1 MYQASCLQSVAD
13 ISGDLLLHLIWRSRC
28 SITFS
33 SSIPASLSP
42 AQLICLLPWG
52 MVCPSSGVFGSE
64 MICLER
70 LILAPRPTLATRL
83 VKWLIMLWQVKEPR
97 PAVLTHV
104 GGNILHIVSAE
115 MRKVGVEERQR
126 GVKLGAMRVE
136 VGAQST
142 HFMWLDKRETQKHMK
157 KRNKNALLSRCNYLH
172 VPLVNEKPVGI
183 GHRMFEFL
191 KCCFW
196 GNANSEKPTPLACR
210 VGGILE
216 WMNWTTSMWRLNLVW
231 NPISFMQD

>member
-13 ISGDLLLHLIWRSRC
+13 ISGDPLLHLIWRSRC

-70 LILAPRPTLATRL
+70 LILAPLPTLATRL

-115 MRKVGVEERQR
+115 MRKVGVEERHR

-157 KRNKNALLSRCNYLH
+157 KERKRLCWVGVIICMCLLWMKSLSE
-172 VPLVNEKPVGI
+172 LVTG
-183 GHRMFEFL
+183 
-191 KCCFW
+191 C
-196 GNANSEKPTPLACR
+196 
-210 VGGILE
+210 
-216 WMNWTTSMWRLNLVW
+216 LN
-231 NPISFMQD
+231 F